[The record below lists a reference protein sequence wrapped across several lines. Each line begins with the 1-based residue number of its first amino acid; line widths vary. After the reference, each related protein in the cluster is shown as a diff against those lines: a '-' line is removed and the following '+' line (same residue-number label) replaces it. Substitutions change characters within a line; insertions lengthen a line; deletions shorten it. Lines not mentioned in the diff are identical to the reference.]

1 MTQCSENNNFEYK
14 PSKLQGCKRS
24 IIKTAQYLSIIIM
37 VFFTAS
43 LWCSPYNKTWTQAEI
58 YIASDSVSYMTDSLS
73 ICNENNSKVQ
83 ILKTMR
89 EKGELL
95 TANEFA
101 SRITSYYNTLV
112 AVLGTMF
119 LLFTIATY
127 FSIKQVFENK
137 FDDKERDIDKK
148 QKQIEH
154 DLGNKMKS
162 ELQKIENKERDI
174 DKKQEQIEHDLGNK
188 IKTELQDLLR
198 DSRSFRDELV
208 DAVKGNIDGQFVTLE
223 VFDELQSYIKEIKEQ
238 QKDIVK
244 QMDCLQERDAASI
257 SLDEDS
263 EN

>member
-154 DLGNKMKS
+154 DLGNK
-162 ELQKIENKERDI
+162 
-174 DKKQEQIEHDLGNK
+174 

>member
-148 QKQIEH
+148 Q
-154 DLGNKMKS
+154 
-162 ELQKIENKERDI
+162 
-174 DKKQEQIEHDLGNK
+174 EQIEHDLGNK